1 MANRL
6 KEIYDE
12 LRAEGVVTTQKDFAQ
27 MLEIHYTT
35 LSAAMNGKKNVL
47 NPKLIARAEQFLKNI
62 HNPAVAKTGGCGNDN
77 PHILPHPSRGIVI
90 PQETM
95 ELYTNLSRTAAQLA
109 ETLDRLLSGE
119 TKKGAV

>member
-1 MANRL
+1 MTNAEQLNDIYERLRGEGRCTTKKEYAELLGVNYSTLINAMQGSPKYAND
-6 KEIYDE
+6 KI
-12 LRAEGVVTTQKDFAQ
+12 V
-27 MLEIHYTT
+27 
-35 LSAAMNGKKNVL
+35 
-47 NPKLIARAEQFLKNI
+47 ARAKSILNGQA
-62 HNPAVAKTGGCGNDN
+62 PAPAPAPVRKE
-77 PHILPHPSRGIVI
+77 IVI

>member
-6 KEIYDE
+6 QEIYDE
-12 LRAEGVVTTQKDFAQ
+12 LRAEGVVSTQIEFASLLGVNRTT
-27 MLEIHYTT
+27 I
-35 LSAAMNGKKNVL
+35 SAAMNEIGKAY
-47 NPKLIARAEQFLKNI
+47 NPKIVARAEQFYKNYKGTAYT
-62 HNPAVAKTGGCGNDN
+62 PAPPRKE
-77 PHILPHPSRGIVI
+77 IVI
-90 PQETM
+90 PPETM